1 MTYRIRHL
9 TVYRYTQPASLSYNE
24 LCLGLRPVAN
34 QTVISHSNVM
44 DPVPDLCRD
53 RVDHFG
59 NRWLSAAW
67 EKPLTRLSL
76 DFNHRV
82 EVADPHPHGLPW
94 GPTVSEAREF
104 WSKAPRDP
112 AMAPFWFASS
122 FVRRSDAFGDYGRD
136 LFTDRTPLLEAV
148 MALTLKIREE
158 FEYSP
163 TATTI
168 STPVEEVARTRQ
180 GVCQDFAHFQ
190 LSVLCSLGV
199 PCRYVSGYLNTVPP
213 AGHPKIRG
221 ADASHAW
228 IGVFCPGVGWVDFD
242 PTNGL
247 LVRDGHITL
256 AWGRDYADV
265 APLKGVV
272 LGGGGQKL
280 TVEVDVDQERG

>member
-1 MTYRIRHL
+1 MIYRTRHL
-9 TVYRYTQPASLSYNE
+9 TVYRYTHPASLSYNE
-24 LCLGLRPVAN
+24 LCLRLRPLAH
-34 QTVISHSNVM
+34 QNVLDESDQL
-44 DPVPDLCRD
+44 DPEPDTRRERID
-53 RVDHFG
+53 FFG

-67 EKPLTRLSL
+67 ERPLTRLSL
-76 DFNHRV
+76 NFTHRV
-82 EVADPHPHGLPW
+82 EVVDPHPRGLPPA
-94 GPTVSEAREF
+94 PTVAEVRAY
-104 WSKAPRDP
+104 WSRAPRDP
-112 AMAPFWFASS
+112 ALAPFFFSSS
-122 FVRRSDAFGDYGRD
+122 FVRRNEIFETYGRA
-136 LFTDRTPLLEAV
+136 LFTDQSPFLEAV
-148 MALTLKIREE
+148 MALTLKIRDE

-190 LSVLCSLGV
+190 LSVLCSLGF

-213 AGHPKIRG
+213 AGHAKIRG

-228 IGVFCPGVGWVDFD
+228 VSVAVPGLGWVDFD

-247 LVRDGHITL
+247 LVRNGHITL
-256 AWGRDYADV
+256 AWGRDYGDV

-280 TVEVDVDQERG
+280 TVEVDVDEETA